1 MNFIDAPR
9 HDSTRVSSAASL
21 IKGLTLCLS
30 ICALLLSA
38 CAAPAASAPLTKLK
52 FCYNNTGTQSFL
64 PRYATRAGIFKEFSL
79 EVEEVL
85 FKGAPNST
93 AALISGEVDLCTF
106 SPDTAVAATA
116 AGADLAI
123 IGSFFNRDSS
133 QLIAS
138 ADIRSPQDLKGKK
151 VIASRPKSSTTQ
163 FTILYLTEY
172 GVTPDDVEIVDIGSG
187 TVADR
192 VNAMLTGNAA
202 ATLVASPIDA
212 ARAVQKGAIVL
223 LRAEQ
228 ITPPDRIANSFI
240 VSRSKMAKQRDAYV
254 RFMKAM
260 YTAVARIPTDEQG
273 VKAALADFSKLD
285 VKKDAAILDITYQD
299 FLLKYLDA
307 IPYPS
312 KSAMQAQIDTLAEDV
327 PAVVG
332 TTPEKYLDLSIVDE
346 LVAAGFM
353 K

>member
-1 MNFIDAPR
+1 MEEHSQAFSFAFFAPSR
-9 HDSTRVSSAASL
+9 ETN
-21 IKGLTLCLS
+21 
-30 ICALLLSA
+30 LLS
-38 CAAPAASAPLTKLK
+38 K
-52 FCYNNTGTQSFL
+52 FAHF
-64 PRYATRAGIFKEFSL
+64 
-79 EVEEVL
+79 
-85 FKGAPNST
+85 
-93 AALISGEVDLCTF
+93 GECT
-106 SPDTAVAATA
+106 PATA

-151 VIASRPKSSTTQ
+151 VIASWPKSSTTQ
-163 FTILYLTEY
+163 FTVLYPTEC

-192 VNAMLTGNAA
+192 VNAVLTGNAA

-212 ARAVQKGAIVL
+212 ARAVQKGAVVL

-228 ITPPDRIANSFI
+228 IMPPDRIANPFI

-254 RFMKAM
+254 RFMKAR

-285 VKKDAAILDITYQD
+285 VEKDAAILDITYQD

-312 KSAMQAQIDTLAEDV
+312 KSALQAQIDTLAEDV

-353 K
+353 KKP